1 MANKIKLVRNDT
13 LPRLKVTIYDI
24 ETQMP
29 VNLQNSLV
37 KMKIRE
43 PGADVLKTT
52 LIGTLL
58 GSPESGI
65 DGEVEFAFGPADL
78 DTDGSYEAEY
88 EVTFSDGR
96 IQTVYDVDKLIIRAD
111 FPN

>member
-13 LPRLKVTIYDI
+13 LPRLKVTIYDYD
-24 ETQMP
+24 TQQP
-29 VNLQNSLV
+29 VNISGCLV